1 MALVSGSESPPY
13 HPATPEHDMT
23 DPTQRR
29 FRGSA
34 SINDYTMVQEK
45 LGEGTFGL
53 VSKATSK
60 RTGQMMALKKIIIH
74 NEKDGFPITALREVK
89 LLKMLSHPNI
99 LTLEEM
105 AVERQPPD
113 EKGKRGKKR
122 ATLYMVTPYMDHDLS
137 GMLTNPDIG
146 AFSPGQVKCYM
157 LQLLEG
163 VRYLHDS
170 HILHRDMKAANIL
183 ISNNGLLQVADF
195 GLARHYDGPTPQ
207 TGHGNGKATR
217 DYTSLVVTRWYR
229 PPELL
234 LSLKQYTPAIDM
246 WGVGCVFAEMF
257 ERKPILEGRT
267 DVDQCVRI
275 FDLLGSPNENNM
287 PGWSELPGCE
297 GTREWATK
305 RGNIDNR
312 FGRIIGREGLDLLK
326 KLLCLDWRRRINAI
340 DALQHPYFQIP
351 PLPTPP
357 EQLPRFKDSHELDS
371 RLRGQEKAQAL
382 PPAPKGGTVGN
393 EDLQGNFQNG
403 YGYNNFN
410 DRYRG
415 GRDQP
420 PRRDNRGPPGMET
433 GGGRQRQPDRG
444 LPPGPPRNGHPLPAR
459 PDYGP
464 PPYNDRGPP
473 PPPRRD
479 DPPGPARGN
488 RGGAGA
494 GGRGGGDV
502 DTYIPNYDK
511 DGPPPPRPAYR
522 DEIPPRGDDRRP
534 PYRDRDV
541 YDDRGASRGAS
552 RELDSRAYDAAP
564 PPARVGSREPDARS
578 YRDRDDF
585 TRRERTRSRSPARR
599 GLPRAGPQ
607 QGQQQQQQQQ
617 QVRERE
623 RDVYRR

>member
-1 MALVSGSESPPY
+1 MATVDGSESPAY
-13 HPATPEHDMT
+13 HPPTPEHDLT

-34 SINDYTMVQEK
+34 NINDYQMVQEK

-183 ISNNGLLQVADF
+183 IANSGLLQIADF

-207 TGHGNGKATR
+207 PGQGNGKAVR

-234 LSLKQYTPAIDM
+234 LSLRQYTPAIDI

-275 FDLLGSPNENNM
+275 FELLGSPNENNM

-297 GTREWATK
+297 GHRDWARK
-305 RGNIDNR
+305 SGNIDNR
-312 FGRIIGREGLDLLK
+312 FGRALGREGLDLLK
-326 KLLCLDWRRRINAI
+326 KLLCLNWRERINAF
-340 DALQHPYFQIP
+340 DALDHVYFKIDP
-351 PLPTPP
+351 KPTPP
-357 EQLPRFKDSHELDS
+357 GQLPRFKDSHELDS
-371 RLRGQEKAQAL
+371 RIRGQEKSQAL

-393 EDLQGNFQNG
+393 NEDLQANFSNG
-403 YGYNNFN
+403 YNYNNFN

-415 GRDQP
+415 SRDPP
-420 PRRDNRGPPGMET
+420 PRRDNRGYDDRGSRPPGMD
-433 GGGRQRQPDRG
+433 GRPPGWRQIDRG
-444 LPPGPPRNGHPLPAR
+444 PPSGPPRNGGHPLPAR
-459 PDYGP
+459 PDYPP
-464 PPYNDRGPP
+464 PPYPDRGPP
-473 PPPRRD
+473 GAGHRYDSGPPLTRRDEPPPTN
-479 DPPGPARGN
+479 RGN
-488 RGGAGA
+488 RGGAG
-494 GGRGGGDV
+494 GRNRDAA
-502 DTYIPNYDK
+502 DTDSYIPNYDA
-511 DGPPPPRPAYR
+511 DAPPPPRAGGYR
-522 DEIPPRGDDRRP
+522 EDVPVRGDDRRP
-534 PYRDRDV
+534 AFRDRDRDRDM
-541 YDDRGASRGAS
+541 YDDRGPSRGAS
-552 RELDSRAYDAAP
+552 RELDPRAYRDQEAP
-564 PPARVGSREPDARS
+564 
-578 YRDRDDF
+578 
-585 TRRERTRSRSPARR
+585 RERTRSRSPGRR
-599 GLPRAGPQ
+599 GGGRQGPPPA
-607 QGQQQQQQQQ
+607 
-617 QVRERE
+617 RE
-623 RDVYRR
+623 RDRELYRR